1 MTNKAQQIPENSRML
16 VLNWLQFNRRN
27 SQLRLGDYS
36 YEVGRYDLS
45 HIVNMDQ
52 TPLPFEYLSGKTYAL
67 KGDKTIWA
75 M

>member
-27 SQLRLGDYS
+27 SQLRLCDYL
-36 YEVGRYDLS
+36 YKVGRYDLS

-52 TPLPFEYLSGKTYAL
+52 TPLPFEYSSGKTYAF
-67 KGDKTIWA
+67 KRDKTIWVK
-75 M
+75 